1 MPVLMRNRITALDDN
16 ADVEPEQRILIVVF
30 QSADGRR
37 WEAIGGGTTVAAA
50 ILSARD
56 SCPDGASWE
65 VVHWNDLYGE

>member
-1 MPVLMRNRITALDDN
+1 MLMRNRITALDAN

-50 ILSARD
+50 IVSARD

-65 VVHWNDLYGE
+65 IVHWNDLYGE